1 MQFAGLHISSR
12 GVISGDY
19 QLACTEAFL
28 PHFAKED
35 RINFQGR
42 KNLFPYWLDC
52 LCENEELFLFIPLN
66 CLYASY

>member
-19 QLACTEAFL
+19 QLACTEAYL
-28 PHFAKED
+28 PHLAKED

-42 KNLFPYWLDC
+42 KNLFPCWLDC
-52 LCENEELFLFIPLN
+52 L
-66 CLYASY
+66 